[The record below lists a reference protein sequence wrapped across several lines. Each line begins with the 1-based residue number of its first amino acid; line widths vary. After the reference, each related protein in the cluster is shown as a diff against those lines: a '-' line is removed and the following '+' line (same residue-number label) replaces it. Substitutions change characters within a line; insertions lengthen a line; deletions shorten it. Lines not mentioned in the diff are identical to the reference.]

1 MQRVIRTIGA
11 VFILGSLLAL
21 TPGAWAQDGQG
32 QEQPGHSE
40 PQDTHA
46 AAQDEHGEANSHE
59 DAGHE
64 QDSHAGGHEADP
76 GMHAAEALAV
86 EEPPSWYGKVIIG
99 CITLFVLAATLG
111 SVAVLTK
118 APEPAE
124 PDHHDDHGH
133 DHGGHG
139 HH

>member
-1 MQRVIRTIGA
+1 MQRIIRTIGA
-11 VFILGSLLAL
+11 MFILGSLLAL
-21 TPGAWAQDGQG
+21 TPGAWAQDGHG
-32 QEQPGHSE
+32 QEQQTDTKPH
-40 PQDTHA
+40 DTHA

-59 DAGHE
+59 DAGHDQE
-64 QDSHAGGHEADP
+64 GHGGT
-76 GMHAAEALAV
+76 HAAEALAV
-86 EEPPSWYGKVIIG
+86 GEPPSWYSKVITG
-99 CITLFVLAATLG
+99 AVVLFVLAATLG

-118 APEPAE
+118 APEPQE